1 MYTHMIDIQII
12 VNYSEY
18 IRKLLIQLAIQTF
31 HENCMTINYS
41 RERKKRSFNW
51 TR

>member
-12 VNYSEY
+12 ANYSEY

-31 HENCMTINYS
+31 HENCTTINYS
-41 RERKKRSFNW
+41 RERKKQSFNW
-51 TR
+51 T